1 MAFNE
6 AAAGQIVAAGNV
18 AQLKTLLSGEMPT
31 KSKVQALAAIGA
43 LANHAS
49 TAQVRTLSLF
59 LSPPSLFALN

>member
-49 TAQVRTLSLF
+49 TAQVRHSLSLS
-59 LSPPSLFALN
+59 LCLPSTNPY